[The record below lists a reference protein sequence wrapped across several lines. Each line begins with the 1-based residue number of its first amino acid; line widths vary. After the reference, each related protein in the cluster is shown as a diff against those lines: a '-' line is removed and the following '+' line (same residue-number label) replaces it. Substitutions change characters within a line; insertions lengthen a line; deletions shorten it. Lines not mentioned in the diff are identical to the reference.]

1 MKPGFTPEEVY
12 ETIARVRRRLGGTA
26 EAAPEKPRVP
36 V

>member
-26 EAAPEKPRVP
+26 EAEIAG
-36 V
+36 